1 MGYFTRAGSEPTYLA
16 PLTLSRIATCL
27 DAHSWHYSLNDDG
40 SITGWW
46 DSYFFL
52 FACQGED
59 NNVFY
64 AHALGNRILP
74 KKELASAIHHA
85 NEWNS
90 GHLWPTVTAR
100 QREDSTVVLTVYAV
114 EYSHGISDE
123 QLDLHIRRSIST
135 MADALESIDNEYP
148 DYPLNN

>member
-1 MGYFTRAGSEPTYLA
+1 MGYFTRESGEPTYLA

-27 DAHSWHYSLNDDG
+27 DSHNWHYSLNDDG

-59 NNVFY
+59 NDVFY
-64 AHALGNRILP
+64 AHALANRILP
-74 KKELASAIHHA
+74 GSEFDSALRHA

-90 GHLWPTVTAR
+90 QHLWPMVTAR
-100 QREDSTVVLTVYAV
+100 EREDSTVVLTVYAV
-114 EYSHGISDE
+114 EYAFGISDE
-123 QLDLHIRRSIST
+123 QLDLHIRRAIST
-135 MADALESIDNEYP
+135 MADALEDIDKQYP